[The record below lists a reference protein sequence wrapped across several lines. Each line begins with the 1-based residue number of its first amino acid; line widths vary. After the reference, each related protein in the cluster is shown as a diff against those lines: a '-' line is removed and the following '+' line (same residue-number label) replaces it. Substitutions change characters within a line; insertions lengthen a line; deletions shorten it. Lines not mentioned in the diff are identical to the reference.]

1 MSRLLG
7 LDFGGTNIK
16 VVILTDAPGGDPEV
30 VWTDQRPTRA
40 EGGPDVVVGE
50 LVAAG
55 RDAVDAHGPIDAVG
69 LGIPGVFDPEA
80 GTILLFPNFPGE
92 WAGHPIRQPISE
104 ALGLPVAMIND
115 ARAFTLAE
123 GTIGAGRG
131 CRSIVAMTLG
141 TGIGGGVMIDGR
153 LITGVSGRAG
163 EIGHQIIEVDGP
175 PCGCG
180 NRGCVE
186 ALTRA
191 GVLTGLAGRNTVE
204 EVYRAAAHGDERCSA
219 AIARVADY
227 LGVALA
233 NVVTVIG
240 PERIVVGGGVM
251 AGGERVLG
259 PIRQAVLRHVTL
271 APPETISVVAAE
283 LGTMA
288 GAIGAALAAR
298 SVLPEA

>member
-16 VVILTDAPGGDPEV
+16 MVVLADAPDRDPEV
-30 VWTDQRPTRA
+30 VGTDHRPTMA
-40 EGGPDVVVGE
+40 EGGPTVVVDQ
-50 LVAAG
+50 LIAAG
-55 RDAVDAHGPIDAVG
+55 RAAVGEHGPIDAVG
-69 LGIPGVFDPEA
+69 LGIPGVFDPES

-92 WAGHPIRQPISE
+92 WAGHPIRRPIAE
-104 ALGLPVAMIND
+104 ALGLPVVMIND

-123 GTIGAGRG
+123 GTMGAGRG

-153 LITGVSGRAG
+153 LVTGVSGRAS
-163 EIGHQIIEVDGP
+163 EIGHQIIEVGGP
-175 PCGCG
+175 ACGCG

-191 GVLTGLAGRNTVE
+191 GVLTELAGRETVE
-204 EVYRAAAHGDERCSA
+204 EVYRAAADGDRRA
-219 AIARVADY
+219 TDAIERVADY

-233 NVVTVIG
+233 NMVTLLG

-251 AGGERVLG
+251 AGGEQVLG
-259 PIRQAVLRHVTL
+259 PIRRAVLRHVTL
-271 APPETISVVAAE
+271 APAETISVVAAE

-298 SVLPEA
+298 EVLSEA

>member
-1 MSRLLG
+1 M
-7 LDFGGTNIK
+7 
-16 VVILTDAPGGDPEV
+16 

-55 RDAVDAHGPIDAVG
+55 RDAIETHGPIDAVG

-92 WAGHPIRQPISE
+92 WAGHPIRRPIAE
-104 ALGLPVAMIND
+104 ALGLPVTMIND

-163 EIGHQIIEVDGP
+163 EIGHQIVEVDGP
-175 PCGCG
+175 LCGCG
-180 NRGCVE
+180 NRGLRRG
-186 ALTRA
+186 AHP
-191 GVLTGLAGRNTVE
+191 GRG
-204 EVYRAAAHGDERCSA
+204 AHR
-219 AIARVADY
+219 
-227 LGVALA
+227 
-233 NVVTVIG
+233 
-240 PERIVVGGGVM
+240 VGGQGHRRGGVP
-251 AGGERVLG
+251 GGGGR
-259 PIRQAVLRHVTL
+259 
-271 APPETISVVAAE
+271 
-283 LGTMA
+283 
-288 GAIGAALAAR
+288 
-298 SVLPEA
+298 

>member
-1 MSRLLG
+1 LSRLLG

-16 VVILTDAPGGDPEV
+16 VVILADAPGVDPEV
-30 VWTDQRPTRA
+30 VWSDQRPTRA

-50 LVAAG
+50 LIGAA
-55 RDAVDAHGPIDAVG
+55 RDAVDGHGPIDAVG

-104 ALGLPVAMIND
+104 ALGLPMALIND

-141 TGIGGGVMIDGR
+141 TGIGGGVMIDGK
-153 LITGVSGRAG
+153 LVTGASGRAG
-163 EIGHQIIEVDGP
+163 EVGHQIVEVDGP
-175 PCGCG
+175 RCGCG

-191 GVLTGLAGRNTVE
+191 GVLTRLAGKGTVE
-204 EVYRAAAHGDERCSA
+204 EVYRAAASGDERSSA
-219 AIARVADY
+219 AVARVADY

-233 NVVTVIG
+233 NMVTVIG

-251 AGGERVLG
+251 AGGERVLD

-288 GAIGAALAAR
+288 GAIGAALASAR
-298 SVLPEA
+298 RFSPG